1 MSLVKWD
8 PLRDIADVF
17 DRYSKSIGWPR
28 TGGQAALAS
37 GEWSPRVDIVET
49 DKDFQIKAELPE
61 VNKDDVKVMID
72 NGALT
77 IQGERRQEKEEK
89 GKKFHRIERHYG
101 SFMRS
106 FSLPDNVDEDNVKAT
121 FKDGMLTLSL
131 PKTEPAKPKGI
142 EVKVE

>member
-1 MSLVKWD
+1 MALVKWD

-17 DRYSKSIGWPR
+17 DRYTKAIGWPR
-28 TGGQAALAS
+28 TEGGEVVTT
-37 GEWSPRVDIVET
+37 GDWSPRVDIVET
-49 DKDFQIKAELPE
+49 DEAFQIKAELPE
-61 VNKDDVKVMID
+61 IRKEDVKVTID

-77 IQGERRQEKEEK
+77 IQGERKQEKEEK

-106 FSLPDNVDEDNVKAT
+106 FSLPDNVDQGKIKAS
-121 FKDGMLTLSL
+121 FKDGMLTLDL
-131 PKTEPAKPKGI
+131 PKSAAAKPKGV